1 MSLEFS
7 QFYKEHQLLDTL
19 PESGWDLWLSLI
31 EESSHVTPGY
41 RDGVMLKRVS
51 GVPFRHTTV
60 VLSSEEPILATYSPR
75 VSGEEPRKR
84 LYMVKKVEDLA
95 FAKSVFA
102 VLYRRD
108 VLEEDETYIEADW
121 AVVAH
126 LTSSMDTPEP
136 MHPDTLIANH
146 FHLSGGTNTG
156 LGAAQF
162 ESSLRESVLFWKN
175 KVTATLA

>member
-1 MSLEFS
+1 
-7 QFYKEHQLLDTL
+7 
-19 PESGWDLWLSLI
+19 
-31 EESSHVTPGY
+31 
-41 RDGVMLKRVS
+41 
-51 GVPFRHTTV
+51 
-60 VLSSEEPILATYSPR
+60 
-75 VSGEEPRKR
+75 
-84 LYMVKKVEDLA
+84 
-95 FAKSVFA
+95 
-102 VLYRRD
+102 
-108 VLEEDETYIEADW
+108 ADW